1 MAGTAETSGSGGS
14 LVPSVAG
21 LSPKEGGRACELL
34 ADNHGPTAHR
44 SSCFGAATVEYVPSS
59 LDDESHS
66 TPISPLLLSFF
77 QAEVSPGTSQ
87 ASLRALPPEMSPAPV
102 FHDSR

>member
-21 LSPKEGGRACELL
+21 LSPKEGG
-34 ADNHGPTAHR
+34 ADNHGPTTHR
-44 SSCFGAATVEYVPSS
+44 SSCFGAATVGKVPSS
-59 LDDESHS
+59 LDDESHP

-77 QAEVSPGTSQ
+77 HAEVSPGTSP

-102 FHDSR
+102 FHESR